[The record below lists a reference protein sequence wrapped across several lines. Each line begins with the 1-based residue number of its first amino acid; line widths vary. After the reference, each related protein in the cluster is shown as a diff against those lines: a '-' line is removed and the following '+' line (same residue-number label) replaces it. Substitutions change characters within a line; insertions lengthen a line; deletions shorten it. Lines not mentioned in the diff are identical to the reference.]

1 MFQEDSLKRNKLKR
15 VLEKIVNVEVPFTNP
30 KNEAEGES
38 LESCL
43 GDLRSRHKQSQA
55 ILSSAAAAAAPGRLD
70 SAKRPTSARTLDW

>member
-15 VLEKIVNVEVPFTNP
+15 VLEKIVNAEVPFTNP

-55 ILSSAAAAAAPGRLD
+55 ILSSAVVAPGRLD